1 MIIFP
6 PGRMWMLNRW
16 MMTTMMTMWTMMVM
30 MIMVMIMWTMWT
42 MMIMIIMVVMMI
54 MLHRDGSK
62 WSHIASAVENCKV
75 QKNLSNN
82 QVLIGN
88 INWTLVKILFL
99 LCIVCD
105 TSHCNAMGHR
115 HLLALSHESFSLQY
129 MKMCFLQYED
139 WFLLRQMSK
148 NVDSETFGDF
158 LKSLNQEEDLDLGN
172 NNNKP

>member
-82 QVLIGN
+82 QILIGN
-88 INWTLVKILFL
+88 INWTLLKILFL
-99 LCIVCD
+99 L
-105 TSHCNAMGHR
+105 
-115 HLLALSHESFSLQY
+115 
-129 MKMCFLQYED
+129 
-139 WFLLRQMSK
+139 
-148 NVDSETFGDF
+148 
-158 LKSLNQEEDLDLGN
+158 
-172 NNNKP
+172 